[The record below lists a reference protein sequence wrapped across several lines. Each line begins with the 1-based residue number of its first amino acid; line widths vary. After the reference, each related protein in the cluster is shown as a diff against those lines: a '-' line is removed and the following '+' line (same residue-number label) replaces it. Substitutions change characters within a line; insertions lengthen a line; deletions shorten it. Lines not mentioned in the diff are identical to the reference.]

1 MGRDDNRAVA
11 GLQGGRAPARAFHD
25 FMVRAVAN
33 RPAEPF
39 ETQVELPEWAVEPD
53 EEVWFEAPQEGPL
66 VDADGNPLPPRDPDA
81 PPIAEPGP
89 RSDEDEPRPDPDRLD
104 QEWLDR
110 AIERDRPPPRRETP
124 KGKREP
130 GTLPPLPGQ
139 RPSPN
144 PDTVEKRPGTSQP

>member
-1 MGRDDNRAVA
+1 
-11 GLQGGRAPARAFHD
+11 
-25 FMVRAVAN
+25 MVRAVAN
-33 RPAEPF
+33 RPIEQF

-53 EEVWFEAPQEGPL
+53 QEVWFEAPQDAPL
-66 VDADGNPLPPRDPDA
+66 VDADGNPIPPNDPDSTPGADPGLPRD
-81 PPIAEPGP
+81 EGE
-89 RSDEDEPRPDPDRLD
+89 SGQDEDRLD

-139 RPSPN
+139 RPSPT
-144 PDTVEKRPGTSQP
+144 PDSVEKRPGTAQP